1 MAKYL
6 DASIEILTGL
16 FENDWELFRRFRD
29 TGDTTIQT
37 TAHEGLNDDQMLEA
51 LSQRVGNMEATQQTT
66 LTKIDTVESRVNDRI
81 SVMDTSVRRVEIRVD
96 SSLSALDA
104 SVREN
109 HEALSQILDWE
120 DAQDLGDSS
129 LI

>member
-37 TAHEGLNDDQMLEA
+37 TTHEGLNNDQMIEV
-51 LSQRVGNMEATQQTT
+51 LSERVGNMEVTQQTT

-81 SVMDTSVRRVEIRVD
+81 SVMDTSVRRVETHVD

>member
-37 TAHEGLNDDQMLEA
+37 TMHEGLDNDQMIEVLNE
-51 LSQRVGNMEATQQTT
+51 RVGNMEATQQTT

-81 SVMDTSVRRVEIRVD
+81 SVMDMSVRRIETRVD

-109 HEALSQILDWE
+109 REALSQILDWE
-120 DAQDLGDSS
+120 DTQDLGDSS